1 MDPLLVWLNILV
13 LTVVFIAII
22 VTLLMIS
29 ARRRS
34 EIMTTQPLLMIDK
47 VQWEEDNRGK
57 YMMFRIENKKITHFI
72 LKKCM

>member
-29 ARRRS
+29 Q
-34 EIMTTQPLLMIDK
+34 EGDQKL
-47 VQWEEDNRGK
+47 
-57 YMMFRIENKKITHFI
+57 
-72 LKKCM
+72 